1 MPPRSGSSSSPPCVD
16 SSWLSSIALSRS
28 EQVEDEGG
36 NVLEYGRVER
46 VDELLS
52 PPLAADQIGGLQ
64 HVEMVRERTL
74 GHRETLGDPAGSLRP
89 GLQEFQDLAPAR
101 VRKSLE
107 DLLCLHDLTF

>member
-1 MPPRSGSSSSPPCVD
+1 MPPRSGSSSGSRCAD

-28 EQVEDEGG
+28 EQVEDESGD
-36 NVLEYGRVER
+36 VLEHGCVER

-52 PPLAADQIGGLQ
+52 PSLAADQIGGLQ

-74 GHRETLGDPAGSLRP
+74 GHRETLGDPAGSLRA
-89 GLQEFQDLAPAR
+89 GLQEFQDPAPAR

-107 DLLCLHDLTF
+107 DLLCLHYLIL